1 MVMTDSNHVEPP
13 HSLEPSVPVELSEPF
28 EERTR
33 ALFRDSV
40 ESVDFA
46 TRSRLT
52 QARHAAIEAAA
63 AARRKPWFY
72 RLGFLTPAAGVTAA
86 AVLGVFL
93 WMGSPL
99 GQHPATVT
107 DGQPNL
113 EDLEIVASSEEGS
126 GDAMDMLQ
134 DDVEFYD
141 WADKAANAGS
151 ATQG

>member
-1 MVMTDSNHVEPP
+1 MTNSTHVEPP
-13 HSLEPSVPVELSEPF
+13 SSMEQPNPEELSEPF
-28 EERTR
+28 EVRAR
-33 ALFRDSV
+33 ALFHDSV

-52 QARHAAIEAAA
+52 QARHAAVEAAA
-63 AARRKPWFY
+63 AARRKPWFS

-86 AVLGVFL
+86 AILGVFL
-93 WMGSPL
+93 WVGSPL

-113 EDLEIVASSEEGS
+113 EDLEIVASSDEGS

-134 DDVEFYD
+134 DDIEFYD
-141 WADKAANAGS
+141 WADKAANSGT

>member
-1 MVMTDSNHVEPP
+1 MTDSTHVEPP
-13 HSLEPSVPVELSEPF
+13 VTVENSESF
-28 EERTR
+28 EKRTR
-33 ALFRDSV
+33 ALFHDSV

-52 QARHAAIEAAA
+52 RARHAAIEAAA
-63 AARRKPWFY
+63 AARRRPWFS

-86 AVLGVFL
+86 AILGVFL
-93 WMGSPL
+93 WVGSPL
-99 GQHPATVT
+99 GHHAATVA

-113 EDLEIVASSEEGS
+113 EDLEIVASSDEGS

-134 DDVEFYD
+134 DDIEFYD
-141 WADKAANAGS
+141 WADKAANSGS